1 MDSKGSLCLSFF
13 TLWVHSDHFRAVGRG
28 GGGGG
33 VVILLLLPLVRRI
46 LLVLLG
52 LFLCGGEQL
61 RE

>member
-13 TLWVHSDHFRAVGRG
+13 TLWVHSDHFRAVGR